1 MSFPLQQGVQ
11 KIILLELLFKTS
23 KIQEMQIYIRNLAI
37 DDYDELKEAMQKAY
51 PAMSENIW
59 SKKSI
64 EKLIKIFP
72 SGQICIT
79 VDGKI
84 AAVCLSLIVQY
95 ELFGDDHTYRE
106 ITGNYTF
113 DTHSETGN
121 VLYGIEI
128 FVDPEFREL
137 RLARRLYDARKELC
151 EKLNLKSIIVGGR
164 IPNYH
169 LYSPE
174 LSPRQYIQKVRK
186 KEIYDPVLSFQLA
199 NNFLPIKILN
209 NYLPEDLHSEENAVL
224 LQWNNIYYSKKPN
237 TMQDSVIRL
246 GLVQWQMRHFKD
258 IDAFYEQVEFFV
270 NVMAD
275 YKSDFIMFP
284 ELFNTPLL
292 APFNHLSERESMLKL
307 AEITHEI
314 KQKISEFAISYNI
327 NIIAGSMPIEE
338 NGELYNVSY
347 LLHRDGKIDEHRK
360 IHITPNEKK
369 YYGMKGGNQIKVI
382 DTDCGKV
389 GLVICYDVEFPE
401 LPRLLAKQGM
411 KILFVPFLTDTQNA
425 YTRVRH
431 CAAARAI
438 ENECYVAIAGC
449 VGNLPGVN
457 NMDIQYGQAA
467 VFTPSDFPFP
477 SNAIK
482 GEATPNTETTLIVD
496 VDLNHLKE
504 LHHYGAV
511 RTISDRRTDLYDVI
525 SYDEEE

>member
-1 MSFPLQQGVQ
+1 
-11 KIILLELLFKTS
+11 
-23 KIQEMQIYIRNLAI
+23 MQIDIRKLAI
-37 DDYDELKEAMQKAY
+37 EDYDELREAMLKAY

-64 EKLIKIFP
+64 QKLIKIFP
-72 SGQICIT
+72 DGQICIT
-79 VDGKI
+79 VDEKI

-95 ELFGDDHTYRE
+95 ELFGDDHNYKE

-113 DTHSETGN
+113 NTHSETGN

-128 FVDPEFREL
+128 FVDPKYREL

-169 LYSPE
+169 LHSAE
-174 LSPRQYIQKVRK
+174 LLPREYIQQVRK

-199 NNFLPIKILN
+199 NNFLPIKILK

-292 APFNHLSERESMLKL
+292 APFNDLSERESMFKL
-307 AEITHEI
+307 AELTEEI
-314 KQKISEFAISYNI
+314 KHKISEFAIGYNI
-327 NIIAGSMPIEE
+327 NIIAGSMPIVE
-338 NGELYNVSY
+338 NDDLYNVSY

-360 IHITPNEKK
+360 VHITPNEKK
-369 YYGMKGGNQIKVI
+369 YYGMKGGNEIKVI

-401 LPRLLAKQGM
+401 LPRILAQQGM

-496 VDLNHLKE
+496 VDLNLLKE

-511 RTISDRRTDLYDVI
+511 RTLSDRRTDLYDVV
-525 SYDEEE
+525 SFGENE

>member
-1 MSFPLQQGVQ
+1 
-11 KIILLELLFKTS
+11 LFKL
-23 KIQEMQIYIRNLAI
+23 KLKMMQIDIRNLKI
-37 DDYDELKEAMQKAY
+37 DDYNELREAMKKAY

-72 SGQICIT
+72 DGQICIT
-79 VDGKI
+79 VNDKI

-95 ELFGDDHTYRE
+95 ELFGDDHTYAE

-113 DTHSETGN
+113 NTHSETGN

-128 FVDPEFREL
+128 FVDPEYREL

-169 LYSPE
+169 LYSAE
-174 LSPRQYIQKVRK
+174 LSPRQYIQQVRK
-186 KEIYDPVLSFQLA
+186 KELYDPVLSFQLA
-199 NNFLPIKILN
+199 NNFLPVRILK
-209 NYLPEDLHSEENAVL
+209 NYLPEDSHSEENAVL

-258 IDAFYEQVEFFV
+258 IEAFYEQVEFFV

-307 AEITHEI
+307 AEFTEEI
-314 KQKISEFAISYNI
+314 KRKISEFAIGYNI

-347 LLHRDGKIDEHRK
+347 LLHRNGKIDEHRK
-360 IHITPNEKK
+360 IHITPNERK
-369 YYGMKGGNQIKVI
+369 YYGMKGGNEIKVI

-389 GLVICYDVEFPE
+389 GLIICYDVEFPE
-401 LPRLLAKQGM
+401 LPRLLAQQGM

-496 VDLNHLKE
+496 VDLNLLKE

-511 RTISDRRTDLYDVI
+511 RTISDRRTDLYDVV
-525 SYDEEE
+525 SYQEGE

>member
-1 MSFPLQQGVQ
+1 
-11 KIILLELLFKTS
+11 
-23 KIQEMQIYIRNLAI
+23 MQIDIRKLAI
-37 DDYDELKEAMQKAY
+37 EDYDELKETMQKAY

-64 EKLIKIFP
+64 QKLIRIFRD
-72 SGQICIT
+72 GQICIT

-84 AAVCLSLIVQY
+84 AAVALSLIVQY
-95 ELFGDDHTYRE
+95 ELYGDDHTYKE

-113 DTHSETGN
+113 NTHSETGN
-121 VLYGIEI
+121 VLYGIEV
-128 FVDPEFREL
+128 FVDPEFRKL
-137 RLARRLYDARKELC
+137 RLARRLYDVRKELC
-151 EKLNLKSIIVGGR
+151 ETLNLKSIMVGGR

-169 LYSPE
+169 LYSSE
-174 LSPRQYIQKVRK
+174 LSPRAYIQKVRN

-199 NNFLPIKILN
+199 NNFLPVRILK
-209 NYLPEDLHSEENAVL
+209 NYLPEDQHSEQNAVL

-246 GLVQWQMRHFKD
+246 GLVQWQMRHFKNL
-258 IDAFYEQVEFFV
+258 DAFFEQVEFFV

-292 APFNHLSERESMLKL
+292 APFNHLSERESMFKL
-307 AEITHEI
+307 AELTEEI
-314 KQKISEFAISYNI
+314 KQKLSEFAIGYNI
-327 NIIAGSMPIEE
+327 NIVGGSMPLVE
-338 NGELYNVSY
+338 NGELYNISY

-369 YYGMKGGNQIKVI
+369 YYGMKGGNEIKVI

-401 LPRLLAKQGM
+401 LPRILADQGM
-411 KILFVPFLTDTQNA
+411 KILFVPYLTDTQNA

-457 NMDIQYGQAA
+457 NMDIQFGQAA
-467 VFTPSDFPFP
+467 VFTPSDFAFL

-496 VDLNHLKE
+496 VDLNLLKE

-511 RTISDRRTDLYDVI
+511 RTMTDRRLDLYDTVNYN
-525 SYDEEE
+525 SDTE